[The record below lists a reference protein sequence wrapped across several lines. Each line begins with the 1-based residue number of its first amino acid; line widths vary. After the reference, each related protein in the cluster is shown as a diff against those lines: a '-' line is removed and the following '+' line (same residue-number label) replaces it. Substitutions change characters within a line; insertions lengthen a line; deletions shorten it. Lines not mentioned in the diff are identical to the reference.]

1 MFILKNKSHYI
12 IAAPRI
18 RRSEG
23 CLTGSNKSDAIKFD
37 TAEQARAWLNAIRD
51 RQIGQGFKR
60 HELARASVVAI

>member
-1 MFILKNKSHYI
+1 MFILKSKASYI

-37 TAEQARAWLNAIRD
+37 TAEQARAWINAIRD

-60 HELARASVVAI
+60 HELARASVVTI

>member
-1 MFILKNKSHYI
+1 MFILKNKTSYI

-23 CLTGSNKSDAIKFD
+23 CLTGPNKSDAIKFD
-37 TAEQARAWLNAIRD
+37 TAEQAREWINAIRD

-60 HELARASVVAI
+60 HELARATVVTI